1 MARDADGTERA
12 RTRAP
17 PSDEHGEN
25 ADRLRIHPAIERLT
39 RWLALGG
46 GMFVLFTV
54 AVTLVSV
61 AGRYGLNRP
70 LPGDYETVELVC
82 AVGIF
87 LFFPYVHATEGNIVV
102 RFFTAAVSA
111 RHQRMLDLG
120 HEFVFAAVAGLLTW
134 RLSIGFLERLESGES
149 TMLIRIPL
157 WWSYGIAVVSLALLF
172 VVCIARIDAGIKAL
186 RR

>member
-1 MARDADGTERA
+1 MPSDADGAEREA
-12 RTRAP
+12 TRAP
-17 PSDEHGEN
+17 PPDEHGAS
-25 ADRLRIHPAIERLT
+25 ADRLRIHPVIDRLT

-46 GMFVLFTV
+46 GTLVLFTV
-54 AVTLVSV
+54 ALTLVSV
-61 AGRYGLNRP
+61 IGRYGLNRP

-102 RFFTAAVSA
+102 RFFTVAVSA
-111 RHQRMLDLG
+111 RHNRMLDLA
-120 HEFVFAAVAGLLTW
+120 HEFVFAAVAALLTW

-172 VVCIARIDAGIKAL
+172 VVCVARIDAGIKAL